1 MASFVFFFFGG
12 FNEIIGLNGSEV
24 LNLIIIL

>member
-1 MASFVFFFFGG
+1 MASFFFFFLG